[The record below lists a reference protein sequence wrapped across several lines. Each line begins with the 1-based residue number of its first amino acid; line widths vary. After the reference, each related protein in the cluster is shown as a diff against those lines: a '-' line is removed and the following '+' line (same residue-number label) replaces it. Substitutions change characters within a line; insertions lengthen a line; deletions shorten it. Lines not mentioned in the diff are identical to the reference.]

1 LFKNPTDNNNVWRL
15 IFHLD
20 LDYFYAQ
27 CEEVRNPELRNRPF
41 VVCVY
46 SGRNLDSGVV
56 STSNYKAREFGVKS
70 GMPIKIAKSKLANE
84 DAEFLPVDMSHYNH
98 LSILA
103 MESVRKIADT
113 YEYVGIDECYAD
125 FSRHS
130 GSDFSR
136 ARTIA
141 DFIKKE
147 IKVSTNLTCSIGV
160 GPNKLIAKIASNL
173 QKPDAITIINP
184 QEVKAFIARCDIEDI
199 PGIGPKNRIKLES
212 LGIESVSHLAKF
224 DLFRLKELFGYKIAT
239 YLQDAA
245 HGIDDTPI
253 RPHVSKQIGRIVT
266 LKNDITTNENI
277 FPILS
282 SLSSLVY
289 DTLMK
294 RKLSFKTITVRIVLH
309 DLRQV
314 TCSRNLKL
322 SSTSLEELQ
331 NIARSLFL

>member
-1 LFKNPTDNNNVWRL
+1 
-15 IFHLD
+15 
-20 LDYFYAQ
+20 
-27 CEEVRNPELRNRPF
+27 
-41 VVCVY
+41 
-46 SGRNLDSGVV
+46 
-56 STSNYKAREFGVKS
+56 
-70 GMPIKIAKSKLANE
+70 
-84 DAEFLPVDMSHYNH
+84 MSHYIQ

-239 YLQDAA
+239 YLQNA
-245 HGIDDTPI
+245 
-253 RPHVSKQIGRIVT
+253 VT
-266 LKNDITTNENI
+266 RD
-277 FPILS
+277 
-282 SLSSLVY
+282 
-289 DTLMK
+289 
-294 RKLSFKTITVRIVLH
+294 
-309 DLRQV
+309 
-314 TCSRNLKL
+314 
-322 SSTSLEELQ
+322 
-331 NIARSLFL
+331 